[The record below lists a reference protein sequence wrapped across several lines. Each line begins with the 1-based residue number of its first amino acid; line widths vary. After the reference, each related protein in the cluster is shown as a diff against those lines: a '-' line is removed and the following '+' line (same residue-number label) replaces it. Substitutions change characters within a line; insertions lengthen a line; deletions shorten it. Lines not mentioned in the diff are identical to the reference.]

1 MTSARTA
8 TTAEVAAA
16 LGLRPATVQGYARN
30 GRIPFD
36 TTPGG
41 HRRFDV
47 DEVRAVLDL
56 RRSTPAA
63 PPAAMSM
70 AIDGELEQGK
80 RGKTTALDGLRGAIL
95 RGDMVPGQRLVEAE
109 LVELLGVTR
118 ASVRSAIDDLV
129 ADGLIERIHQ
139 RGARV
144 RRVSVETAVEILE
157 CRRALEALIAAKAAE
172 RATDEDIA
180 RLRAQGELLSNAV
193 RDGELAKYS
202 ALNHELHAMLADI
215 AGQRTA
221 ADVIGRLNAQIVR
234 HQFQLS
240 QRPGWPKISLGEHL
254 AIVDAVASRDPAA
267 AEQAMR
273 THLADVITKL
283 QGD

>member
-1 MTSARTA
+1 MTSVRTA

-63 PPAAMSM
+63 PPAAM
-70 AIDGELEQGK
+70 AIDGELERGK
-80 RGKTTALDGLRGAIL
+80 RGRTTALDGLRGAIL

-129 ADGLIERIHQ
+129 AGGLIERIHN

-180 RLRAQGELLSNAV
+180 RLRAHGELLSNAV

-273 THLADVITKL
+273 DHLADVITKL

>member
-1 MTSARTA
+1 MTLARTA

-30 GRIPFD
+30 GRIPF
-36 TTPGG
+36 
-41 HRRFDV
+41 
-47 DEVRAVLDL
+47 
-56 RRSTPAA
+56 
-63 PPAAMSM
+63 
-70 AIDGELEQGK
+70 
-80 RGKTTALDGLRGAIL
+80 DGLRGAIL

-180 RLRAQGELLSNAV
+180 RLRAHGELLSNAV

-221 ADVIGRLNAQIVR
+221 ADLIGRLNAQIVR

-273 THLADVITKL
+273 DHLADVITKL
-283 QGD
+283 QG

>member
-1 MTSARTA
+1 MRQ
-8 TTAEVAAA
+8 
-16 LGLRPATVQGYARN
+16 P
-30 GRIPFD
+30 
-36 TTPGG
+36 
-41 HRRFDV
+41 
-47 DEVRAVLDL
+47 
-56 RRSTPAA
+56 
-63 PPAAMSM
+63 
-70 AIDGELEQGK
+70 K
-80 RGKTTALDGLRGAIL
+80 RGRTTALDGLRGAIL

-180 RLRAQGELLSNAV
+180 RLRAHGELLSNAV

-240 QRPGWPKISLGEHL
+240 QLPGWPKISLGEHL

-273 THLADVITKL
+273 SHLTDVIAKL

>member
-1 MTSARTA
+1 MTLARTA

-47 DEVRAVLDL
+47 DEVRAVLDV
-56 RRSTPAA
+56 RRSAPAA
-63 PPAAMSM
+63 LPTATSM

-129 ADGLIERIHQ
+129 ADGLIEQ
-139 RGARV
+139 
-144 RRVSVETAVEILE
+144 
-157 CRRALEALIAAKAAE
+157 

-180 RLRAQGELLSNAV
+180 RLRAHGELLSNAV

-221 ADVIGRLNAQIVR
+221 ADLIGRLNAQIVR

-273 THLADVITKL
+273 NHLADVITKL

>member
-8 TTAEVAAA
+8 TTAAVAAA

-56 RRSTPAA
+56 RRNTPAA
-63 PPAAMSM
+63 SPASM
-70 AIDGELEQGK
+70 AIDGELERGK

-118 ASVRSAIDDLV
+118 ASARSAIDDLV
-129 ADGLIERIHQ
+129 ADGLIERIHNK
-139 RGARV
+139 GARV

-180 RLRAQGELLSNAV
+180 RLRAHGELLSNAI
-193 RDGELAKYS
+193 RDGELTKYS

-273 THLADVITKL
+273 SHLADVITKL
-283 QGD
+283 QSD

>member
-56 RRSTPAA
+56 CRSTPAA
-63 PPAAMSM
+63 PAM

-180 RLRAQGELLSNAV
+180 RLRAHGELLSIAV

-273 THLADVITKL
+273 NHLADVITKL